1 MASRIHTSAKALEG
15 EHNDDPARA
24 SQLSYSH
31 DIGKGV
37 NMTKHKQDPNKRPGF
52 ISFVTGWAAAY
63 LVASV
68 AMMIMNP
75 GDSQF
80 YTLYSDLWTL
90 LFAGI
95 IAGLQFLWL
104 RRSWGITLRLWL
116 PLALLGVIVGEA
128 IFELFAANVEHP
140 FPPKLW
146 ANSPNRM
153 PEPEHIMQLKY
164 TLYNVFRFFL
174 IWSTPLIFQ
183 WLTLRKRFAGHGLWL
198 LAAVVHAPL
207 SFFIAEH
214 GGIAIHALKF
224 CDQFTEISL
233 IRDAQPLGSLFSFFD
248 MALPTAIMGFALF
261 ELFAKSSATGHLRSP
276 VKNEHARLAAA
287 RSEEH

>member
-1 MASRIHTSAKALEG
+1 MF
-15 EHNDDPARA
+15 
-24 SQLSYSH
+24 
-31 DIGKGV
+31 IGKGV

-52 ISFVTGWAAAY
+52 ISFVAGWAAAY

-146 ANSPNRM
+146 SNSPNRM

-174 IWSTPLIFQ
+174 LWSTPLIFQ
-183 WLTLRKRFAGHGLWL
+183 WLTLRKRFRQHGLWL

-224 CDQFTEISL
+224 CDKFTEISL
-233 IRDAQPLGSLFSFFD
+233 IRDAQPLGSLFSLFD

-261 ELFAKSSATGHLRSP
+261 ELFAKNSATGHLRSP
-276 VKNEHARLAAA
+276 VKNEHARLAAT

>member
-1 MASRIHTSAKALEG
+1 
-15 EHNDDPARA
+15 
-24 SQLSYSH
+24 
-31 DIGKGV
+31 
-37 NMTKHKQDPNKRPGF
+37 MTKHKQDRNKRPGF
-52 ISFVTGWAAAY
+52 ISFLTGWAAAY

-90 LFAGI
+90 LFASI

-146 ANSPNRM
+146 SNSPNRM

-174 IWSTPLIFQ
+174 LWSTPLIFQ

-233 IRDAQPLGSLFSFFD
+233 IRDAQPLGSLFALFD